1 MKNKLYLLLC
11 TTLLTFSYAQTYQWQ
26 WAKAGGGDTGSSAI
40 IFAETRDEMIR
51 DVVVDN
57 NNNSY
62 YLTTIY
68 PQNPNIN
75 GSTITSYHSKDL
87 LLFSL
92 DCQGNLRWSQTIGG
106 YNDSEHAWN
115 LEVDNNGGLY
125 MMAHVTNQ
133 AHITAPTIL
142 PVRWDPNHARPLSS
156 VDYSDTTTPDPGLN
170 KIFLLR
176 YNTADGTLDWEKPL
190 QNPLG
195 VSRSTDR
202 GDNGVWTMDNSYNI
216 HAILGFEAGTHL
228 GGLITVPSSFTTT
241 YQYYL
246 VKFNYSIGTGNVV
259 NMIPQPNPLLLPIT
273 GNLESGV
280 AGGKVQFL
288 YDETLNR
295 YYLAGSTSVSFQDY
309 LPLDYNGTPLS
320 NDGYVLAIDGT
331 TGDVFWRREFTTFIG
346 GTANQSPD
354 EKIYSLI
361 KDSDGSLYLSGRYT
375 NGDPAPTLSGPGYSY
390 TLPTNPPG
398 ALTNINFVMKL
409 NPLGAVQWVKAPT
422 SSNTNFFGTR
432 SMRARIA
439 LNGNEIAFVKGTRS
453 IETWDSFTVTNP
465 VNDQANSL
473 LVRLN
478 KDTGNALGLNPIL
491 SGYGTDD
498 ELTSVAV
505 DNDGNYVVGGY
516 FKTDIFTDPNDNIP
530 TISYGSSTRSQFY
543 VAKLAKSACSAMATT
558 ETELDSHISFYP
570 NPTQDEVQ
578 VSTKDTPKSWE
589 IYGMTGQIV
598 SKGAFSRG
606 SNRINMSQLAT
617 GTYMVKVE
625 TEKGTLTGKVIKK

>member
-1 MKNKLYLLLC
+1 MKKQLYLLV
-11 TTLLTFSYAQTYQWQ
+11 TLLSAISVTAQTYSWQ
-26 WAKAGGGDTGSSAI
+26 WAKAGGGDIGSGGGSG
-40 IFAETRDEMIR
+40 FYENRDEMIR

-62 YLTTIY
+62 HLTSIY

-75 GSTITSYHSKDL
+75 GTAVTSYHQKDL

-92 DCQGNLRWSQTIGG
+92 DCQGNLRWSTTIGG
-106 YNDSEHAWN
+106 QGDSENAWK
-115 LEVDNNGGLY
+115 LAVDNNGGLY
-125 MMAHVTNQ
+125 TMFFVINQVDINAPSTFEPIHLDTNN
-133 AHITAPTIL
+133 AL
-142 PVRWDPNHARPLSS
+142 PKIQLTWP
-156 VDYSDTTTPDPGLN
+156 YGTTTDPGF
-170 KIFLLR
+170 KSSYLLK
-176 YNTADGTLDWEKPL
+176 YNTNNGNLVWNKPL
-190 QNPLG
+190 QGDVFHQQNY
-195 VSRSTDR
+195 S
-202 GDNGVWTMDNSYNI
+202 DNGTWYMDSNKNI
-216 HAILGFEAGTHL
+216 HAVIGLMAGTHL
-228 GGLITVPSSFTTT
+228 NGLITVPSSYTNTF
-241 YQYYL
+241 QYYL
-246 VKFNYSIGTGNVV
+246 VKFNFDNGN
-259 NMIPQPNPLLLPIT
+259 MTPATPLLLPIT
-273 GNLESGV
+273 GGV
-280 AGGKVQFL
+280 GPGLSGGKVQLL

-295 YYLAGSTSVSFQDY
+295 YYLAGSTSSTFQDY
-309 LPLDYNGTPLS
+309 SSFSYDGTPLS

-331 TGDVFWRREFTTFIG
+331 TGDLFWHREFTTYIG

-398 ALTNINFVMKL
+398 ALTNINFVMKM

-439 LNGNEIAFVKGTRS
+439 LNGNEISFVKGTRS
-453 IETWDSFTVTNP
+453 IETWDTFTVTNP

-478 KDTGNALGLNPIL
+478 KDTGNAIGLHPIL

-516 FKTDIFTDPNDNIP
+516 FHSDIFTDPNDNIP
-530 TISYGSSTRSQFY
+530 TISYNANGKSQFY
-543 VAKLAKSACSAMATT
+543 VAKLAKSACSAMATA
-558 ETELDSHISFYP
+558 ETPVQQTDVAFYP
-570 NPTQDEVQ
+570 NPVQDVLNIKTKEKLLSYEVITADGRLITQGKFARTYTID
-578 VSTKDTPKSWE
+578 
-589 IYGMTGQIV
+589 MTG
-598 SKGAFSRG
+598 
-606 SNRINMSQLAT
+606 MAT
-617 GTYMVKVE
+617 GVYYVKV
-625 TEKGTLTGKVIKK
+625 KGEGFATTGKVIKK